1 MGTFENP
8 EVVQE
13 ELDVLLVGGG
23 MACCGAAYEIMR
35 WADAVKA
42 ETGTELKIKM
52 VDKAAVDRSGAVAQ
66 GLSAINTYIG
76 PELDPADYTRMVSND
91 LMGITRDDLAYD
103 LGRHV
108 DESVHLFEE
117 WGLPI
122 WKTDADGVRHDGAE
136 SIKEG
141 LPTLKDGGK
150 PVRSGKWQIMIN
162 GESYKWI
169 VAEAAK
175 KALGLSRIEE
185 RVFIV
190 KLVNDKKDP
199 SRIAGAVGFSVR
211 ENKIYVYKA
220 KAVLLAA
227 GGCVNLFRPRSV
239 GEGTGRAWYP
249 VWNAGS
255 TYAMAAE
262 AGAEMTMME
271 NRFVPA
277 RFKDGYGPVGAW
289 FLLFKAKAVNA
300 YGEDYMVK
308 NKDLLDQY
316 PPYGQAAVPASCLR
330 NHLMLEEM
338 KNGRGPIYMDTVSAL
353 AKLRETLSP
362 KEVKHLE
369 AEAWEDFLDMCIGQC
384 GIWVGENI
392 EPEKKM
398 SELMPTEPY
407 LLGSHSGCCGIWV
420 SGPTDLGA
428 PGPGDGEYDGV
439 PAHLPRGWNWGY
451 RSMTTVKG
459 LFTAGDGVGASG
471 HKFSS
476 GSHAEGRLAAK
487 AMVKYALDH
496 KDWKPELDTDPAV
509 LAEEIYAPV
518 RTFLKHKDYTTA
530 IDINPHYI
538 TPKMLQFR
546 LQKIMDEYVA
556 GCATY
561 YNTNDVMLKVAEEKL
576 EFLKEDAAKMRAKDL
591 HELLRAWE
599 NFHRVLTA
607 EAHMK
612 HIQFREESRYPG
624 FYYRTDKNFIDE
636 KNWKCFV
643 NSVYDKKTHK
653 WTCFKRKHVDLV
665 DKSKLFKT
673 AAPAPAMARAA

>member
-1 MGTFENP
+1 MSTEATFGNP
-8 EVVQE
+8 QVIEEEV
-13 ELDVLLVGGG
+13 DILLIGGG

-35 WADAVKA
+35 WIEGTDLKVK
-42 ETGTELKIKM
+42 L
-52 VDKAAVDRSGAVAQ
+52 VDKAAMDRSGAVAQ
-66 GLSAINTYIG
+66 GLSAINTYLG
-76 PELDPADYTRMVSND
+76 EQDPADYARMVAND

-108 DESVHLFEE
+108 DDSVHLFEE

-122 WKTDADGVRHDGAE
+122 WKQPGD
-136 SIKEG
+136 EG
-141 LPTLKDGGK
+141 KPLKDGGK

-175 KALGLSRIEE
+175 KALGTDNIQE

-190 KLVNDKKDP
+190 KLVNDKNDA
-199 SRIAGAVGFSVR
+199 SRVAGAIGFSVR
-211 ENKIYVYKA
+211 EHKIYVYKF
-220 KAVLLAA
+220 KTCLLAA
-227 GGCVNLFRPRSV
+227 GGCVNIFRPRSV

-262 AGAEMTMME
+262 AGAELTMME

-289 FLLFKAKAVNA
+289 FLLFKSKATNA
-300 YGEDYMVK
+300 VGEVYMEK
-308 NKDLLDQY
+308 NKDMLDQY

-330 NHLMLEEM
+330 NHLMMHEM
-338 KNGRGPIYMDTVSAL
+338 KEGRGPIYMDTPTAL
-353 AKLRETLSP
+353 GKLAETMTP
-362 KEVKHLE
+362 KEIKHLE
-369 AEAWEDFLDMCIGQC
+369 AEAWEDFLDMCIGQA
-384 GIWVGENI
+384 GVWAGENI
-392 EPEKKM
+392 EPEKKA

-428 PGPGDGEYDGV
+428 PEE
-439 PAHLPRGWNWGY
+439 WSWGY

-476 GSHAEGRLAAK
+476 GSHAEGRIAAK
-487 AMVKYALDH
+487 SMVKFALDN
-496 KDWKPELDTDPAV
+496 KDFKPEL
-509 LAEEIYAPV
+509 AESVDDLVNEIYQPV
-518 RTFLKHKDYTTA
+518 RNFLEHKDYTTA
-530 IDINPHYI
+530 IDVNPHYI

-546 LQKIMDEYVA
+546 LQKIMDEYCAGVA
-556 GCATY
+556 TWY
-561 YNTNDVMLKVAEEKL
+561 QTNAHMLQVCEDKL
-576 EFLKEDAAKMRAKDL
+576 EMLKEDSKKMRAKDL

-599 NFHRVLTA
+599 NYHRIITA

-624 FYYRTDKNFIDE
+624 FYYRMDHNYIDE
-636 KNWKCFV
+636 ENWKCFV
-643 NSVYDKKTHK
+643 NSTYDKNSKK
-653 WTCFKRKHVDLV
+653 WNVKKVAHVDLV
-665 DKSKLFKT
+665 SKPT
-673 AAPAPAMARAA
+673 AK

>member
-1 MGTFENP
+1 MAGEFGNP

-13 ELDVLLVGGG
+13 DVDILLIGGG
-23 MACCGAAYEIMR
+23 MACCGAGYEVMR
-35 WADAVKA
+35 WADAAKA
-42 ETGTELKIKM
+42 EMGIDLKIKL
-52 VDKAAVDRSGAVAQ
+52 VDKAAMDRSGAVAQ

-76 PELDPADYTRMVSND
+76 SEQDPADYARMVSND

-103 LGRHV
+103 LGRNV
-108 DESVHLFEE
+108 DDSVHLFEE

-122 WKTDADGVRHDGAE
+122 WKTDENGERHDGAQ
-136 SIKEG
+136 G
-141 LPTLKDGGK
+141 LPALKDGGK

-169 VAEAAK
+169 VAEATK
-175 KALGLSRIEE
+175 KALGMDRIEE
-185 RVFIV
+185 RIFIV
-190 KLVNDKKDP
+190 KLVNDKNDP
-199 SRIAGAVGFSVR
+199 QRIAGAVGFSTRDHKVV
-211 ENKIYVYKA
+211 VYKA
-220 KAVLLAA
+220 KAILLAA
-227 GGCVNLFRPRSV
+227 GGCVNIFRPRSV

-262 AGAEMTMME
+262 AGAELTMME

-289 FLLFKAKAVNA
+289 FLLFKAQAVNA
-300 YGEDYMVK
+300 YGEVYMVK
-308 NKDLLDQY
+308 NKELLNDY

-330 NHLMLEEM
+330 NHLMLKEM
-338 KNGRGPIYMDTVSAL
+338 KEGRGPIYMDTVSAL
-353 AKLRETLSP
+353 AKLRETLTP
-362 KEVKHLE
+362 REVKHLE
-369 AEAWEDFLDMCIGQC
+369 AEAWEDFLDMCVGQC

-392 EPEKKM
+392 EPEKKN

-420 SGPTDLGA
+420 SGPEDLGA
-428 PGPGDGEYDGV
+428 PTDEGHAEKDKI
-439 PAHLPRGWNWGY
+439 PAHLPKGWSWGY

-476 GSHAEGRLAAK
+476 GSHAEGRMCAK
-487 AMVKYALDH
+487 SMVKYCIDN
-496 KDWKPELDTDPAV
+496 KDWKPELDTSVEQLVED
-509 LAEEIYAPV
+509 IYKPV
-518 RTFLKHKDYTTA
+518 RTFLEHKDYTTA
-530 IDINPHYI
+530 IDVNPNYI

-556 GCATY
+556 GVATY
-561 YNTNDVMLKVAEEKL
+561 YTTNANMLGVAEEKL
-576 EFLKEDAAKMRAKDL
+576 NMLKEDAEKMRAKDL

-599 NFHRVLTA
+599 NYHRILTA

-612 HIQFREESRYPG
+612 HIQFRQESRYPG
-624 FYYRTDKNFIDE
+624 FYYRMDKNFVDE
-636 KNWKCFV
+636 ENWHCFV
-643 NSVYDKKTHK
+643 NSIYDKNSKQ
-653 WTCFKRKHVDLV
+653 WNCFKRAHVDLV
-665 DKSKLFKT
+665 DKSKLFKP
-673 AAPAPAMARAA
+673 AAH

>member
-1 MGTFENP
+1 MAEGIFGNP
-8 EVVQE
+8 EIVE
-13 ELDVLLVGGG
+13 EEVDILLIGGG
-23 MACCGAAYEIMR
+23 MACCGAAYEAMR
-35 WADAVKA
+35 WM
-42 ETGTELKIKM
+42 EGTDITIKL
-52 VDKAAVDRSGAVAQ
+52 VDKAAMDRSGAVAQ
-66 GLSAINTYIG
+66 GLSAINTYLG
-76 PELDPADYTRMVSND
+76 DNDPADYARMVAND

-108 DESVHLFEE
+108 DDSVHLFED

-122 WKTDADGVRHDGAE
+122 WKTDENGERHDG
-136 SIKEG
+136 SKG
-141 LPTLKDGGK
+141 GTSLRDGGK

-175 KALGLSRIEE
+175 KALGTDRIQE

-190 KLVNDKKDP
+190 KLINDKNDP
-199 SRIAGAVGFSVR
+199 TRVAGAVGFSVR
-211 ENKIYVYKA
+211 EHKVYVYKF
-220 KAVLLAA
+220 KACLLAA

-262 AGAEMTMME
+262 AGAELTMME

-289 FLLFKAKAVNA
+289 FLLFKAKATNA
-300 YGEDYMVK
+300 VGEVYMDK
-308 NKDLLDQY
+308 NKEMLKDY
-316 PPYGQAAVPASCLR
+316 PPYGLAHVPASCLR
-330 NHLMLEEM
+330 NHLMMHEM
-338 KNGRGPIYMDTVSAL
+338 KEGRGPIYMDTPTAL
-353 AKLRETLSP
+353 ASLAETLS
-362 KEVKHLE
+362 KRELKHLE
-369 AEAWEDFLDMCIGQC
+369 SEAWEDFLDMCIGQA
-384 GIWVGENI
+384 GVWAGEDI
-392 EPEKKM
+392 EPEKKA

-428 PGPGDGEYDGV
+428 PKE
-439 PAHLPRGWNWGY
+439 WSWGY
-451 RSMTTVKG
+451 RSMTTVNG

-487 AMVKYALDH
+487 GMIKFVQDN
-496 KDWKPELDTDPAV
+496 KDWKPELDASVEDLVA
-509 LAEEIYAPV
+509 EIYQPV
-518 RTFLKHKDYTTA
+518 KTFLEFKDYSTA
-530 IDINPHYI
+530 IDVNPNYI

-546 LQKIMDEYVA
+546 LQKIMDEYCAGVA
-556 GCATY
+556 TWY
-561 YNTNDVMLKVAEEKL
+561 QTNAHMLAVCEQKL
-576 EFLKEDAAKMRAKDL
+576 GVLKEDAAKMRAKDL

-599 NFHRVLTA
+599 NYHRIITA

-612 HIQFREESRYPG
+612 HIQFREEDR
-624 FYYRTDKNFIDE
+624 K
-636 KNWKCFV
+636 
-643 NSVYDKKTHK
+643 SV
-653 WTCFKRKHVDLV
+653 V
-665 DKSKLFKT
+665 
-673 AAPAPAMARAA
+673 